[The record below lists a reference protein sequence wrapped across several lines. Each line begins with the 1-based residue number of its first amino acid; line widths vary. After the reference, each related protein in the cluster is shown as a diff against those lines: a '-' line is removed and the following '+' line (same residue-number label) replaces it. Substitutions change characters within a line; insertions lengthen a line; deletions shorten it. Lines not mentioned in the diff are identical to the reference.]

1 MQRAS
6 APHHLPEFTE
16 RTSDGARTQDPY
28 SKLFSERIV
37 FLGTPVDEAGV
48 SDVMAQFLYLEHADP
63 DRDIQLYI
71 NSPGGSFSAMTAL
84 YDTLQYVSCDVATTC
99 LGQANSAAAVL
110 LAAGAPGKRLMLPG
124 SRAVIRQPA
133 LTEPVQGQVSD
144 LAIEAEELLRMRS
157 LLAELLARHT
167 GRDRALIAE
176 DLERDL
182 HLDARQAVEYGLA
195 DQLVGS
201 RKGPSGGN

>member
-1 MQRAS
+1 
-6 APHHLPEFTE
+6 
-16 RTSDGARTQDPY
+16 
-28 SKLFSERIV
+28 
-37 FLGTPVDEAGV
+37 
-48 SDVMAQFLYLEHADP
+48 MAQFLHLEHAGP

-84 YDTLQYVSCDVATTC
+84 YDTLQYVRCDVATTC
-99 LGQANSAAAVL
+99 LGQANAAAAVL

-133 LTEPVQGQVSD
+133 LTEPVEGQVSD
-144 LAIEAEELLRMRS
+144 LAVEAEELLRMRS
-157 LLAELLARHT
+157 LPEELLARHT
-167 GRDRALIAE
+167 GRSRARVAE

-201 RKGPSGGN
+201 REGTAGGS

>member
-1 MQRAS
+1 MLRAT
-6 APHHLPEFTE
+6 ARHHLPEFTE
-16 RTSDGARTQDPY
+16 RTTEGSRTQDPY

-48 SDVMAQFLYLEHADP
+48 TDVMAQFLHLEHADP

-99 LGQANSAAAVL
+99 LGQANSAAVL

-124 SRAVIRQPA
+124 SRAVIR
-133 LTEPVQGQVSD
+133 
-144 LAIEAEELLRMRS
+144 
-157 LLAELLARHT
+157 
-167 GRDRALIAE
+167 
-176 DLERDL
+176 
-182 HLDARQAVEYGLA
+182 
-195 DQLVGS
+195 
-201 RKGPSGGN
+201 

>member
-1 MQRAS
+1 MQRATGR
-6 APHHLPEFTE
+6 HHLPEFTE
-16 RTSDGARTQDPY
+16 RTTEGSRTQDPY

-37 FLGTPVDEAGV
+37 FLGTPVDEASV
-48 SDVMAQFLYLEHADP
+48 SDVMAQFLHLEHADP

-133 LTEPVQGQVSD
+133 LTEPAQGQVSD
-144 LAIEAEELLRMRS
+144 LAIEAEELLRMRA
-157 LLAELLARHT
+157 LLVELLARHT
-167 GRDRALIAE
+167 GRDRDRIAQ
-176 DLERDL
+176 DIERDL

-195 DQLVGS
+195 DHLVGS
-201 RKGPSGGN
+201 RKGPAGGK